1 MTPIRLLNPVA
12 SPRPPAPAI
21 PPEINDLIVAH
32 LQRRV
37 PADDITLKVCE
48 ASGLDWPHAARLV
61 AAVAAAHPYR
71 TTAFERAIPTLALAL
86 KVLTVLVVLG
96 FAVWITAPL
105 LGIDYNHLNYTAI
118 HAQDTPIRDPL
129 QYWHRVFAAQPGQTL
144 KIHYTATVD
153 SGTLE
158 IDARKPTFPYTGDS
172 FAEREAA
179 RRSFPIEQ
187 SGSGDFEFLIPVA
200 GDYELRIDMEGFTGS
215 YDIWWSL
222 TEAPQ

>member
-1 MTPIRLLNPVA
+1 MTPVRPANPA
-12 SPRPPAPAI
+12 NSSHLPAPSI
-21 PPEINDLIVAH
+21 PPELNDLIVAQ
-32 LQRRV
+32 LQRR
-37 PADDITLKVCE
+37 ALANDITLKVCE
-48 ASGLDWPHAARLV
+48 ASGLDWPHASRLV

-71 TTAFERAIPTLALAL
+71 TTAFERAIPALSLAL
-86 KVLTVLVVLG
+86 KVLTVLAVLG
-96 FAVWITAPL
+96 FAVWVTAPR

-118 HAQDTPIRDPL
+118 YAQDTPIRDPL
-129 QYWHRVFAAQPGQTL
+129 QYWHRVFTAQPGQTL
-144 KIHYTATVD
+144 NFHYTATVN

-172 FAEREAA
+172 FAERQAA

-200 GDYELRIDMEGFTGS
+200 GDYELRVDMEGFTGS

-222 TEAPQ
+222 TEAPE